1 LDEAWTPMHVF
12 MGLFEVHKTIGNVIV
27 LQLLILLKKF
37 GLIYSVIDFVK
48 DEGNNL
54 GTMDTTL
61 QSIID
66 REC

>member
-1 LDEAWTPMHVF
+1 